1 MKYATMHCGKEGR
14 AYWKYHKENLMKWF
28 SLFLL
33 EGKGN
38 VGVGLN
44 VLILAERIRD
54 RPPKA

>member
-14 AYWKYHKENLMKWF
+14 LLEIHKENLMKSS